1 LQGCFM
7 KGSKFLLIVLSLLA
21 LPLFL
26 FATYSIYNYLAFPE
40 ADLRH
45 ENLYIVAF
53 MVLYGLFLF
62 IPYIIAMAVG
72 WHVNT
77 HKLKLISALPF
88 ILLLFCAVFAELEG
102 VPW

>member
-1 LQGCFM
+1 
-7 KGSKFLLIVLSLLA
+7 
-21 LPLFL
+21 
-26 FATYSIYNYLAFPE
+26 
-40 ADLRH
+40 
-45 ENLYIVAF
+45 